1 MFLYKNYFLGH
12 AAVQKARDIRYIKK
26 ITDKYRLR
34 CNLKSNKLFKTKG
47 RKDQQ

>member
-1 MFLYKNYFLGH
+1 MFLGQ

-26 ITDKYRLR
+26 IADNYRLR
-34 CNLKSNKLFKTKG
+34 CNLKSNKLFKSRG